1 MVLLLSKKKTVSNNL
16 LQTELTFVILYF
28 TDMSVQTKNKD
39 ILCKLYNKNGII
51 ICEDGTSS
59 VSHNPD

>member
-28 TDMSVQTKNKD
+28 TDMSVQTNNKD
-39 ILCKLYNKNGII
+39 ILCELYNKNGII
-51 ICEDGTSS
+51 ILVKTL
-59 VSHNPD
+59 V